1 MLVSLCPFF
10 IFAVLATTAA
20 ANAASDDKSVC
31 DHGSCTAM
39 QSDDALPL
47 AAIQTSLLQHAVL
60 PSSHNMNVSL
70 AMLNASDG
78 SKSVLQ
84 EQSDKPGSK
93 EQQSKS
99 KPQLIVKEAKSS
111 KDAKDTKDSSKEQAK
126 NAKDT
131 KDSSKEQ
138 AKNVQDTKDSSKS
151 GKKSTESNKD
161 SGEDKDSKKSTN
173 EAKGKKADKKAD
185 SKKEGQQKDKQK
197 VEKEEKGDASKKEK
211 KEESED
217 SWTSMLMGGSVLVPL
232 AFLAFGNPLGGT
244 PGTPKNVEAPK
255 EGGDSFWKEGGVGT

>member
-111 KDAKDTKDSSKEQAK
+111 KDAKDTKDSSKVQAK
-126 NAKDT
+126 NAQ
-131 KDSSKEQ
+131 DS
-138 AKNVQDTKDSSKS
+138 KDSSKS

-173 EAKGKKADKKAD
+173 EAKGKKGD
-185 SKKEGQQKDKQK
+185 SKKGGQQKDKQK
-197 VEKEEKGDASKKEK
+197 EEKVEKGDATKKEK
-211 KEESED
+211 KEEGED

>member
-111 KDAKDTKDSSKEQAK
+111 KDAKDTKDSSKV
-126 NAKDT
+126 
-131 KDSSKEQ
+131 Q
-138 AKNVQDTKDSSKS
+138 AKNVRDTKDSSKS

-161 SGEDKDSKKSTN
+161 SDEDKDSKKSTN
-173 EAKGKKADKKAD
+173 EAKGKKGD
-185 SKKEGQQKDKQK
+185 SKKGGQQKDKQK
-197 VEKEEKGDASKKEK
+197 EEKVEKGDASKKEK
-211 KEESED
+211 KDESED
-217 SWTSMLMGGSVLVPL
+217 SWTSMLMGGSVVVPL
-232 AFLAFGNPLGGT
+232 AFLFCAGPLGGT

>member
-31 DHGSCTAM
+31 DHRSCTVM

-111 KDAKDTKDSSKEQAK
+111 KDAKDTKDSSKV
-126 NAKDT
+126 
-131 KDSSKEQ
+131 Q

-173 EAKGKKADKKAD
+173 EAKGKKAD
-185 SKKEGQQKDKQK
+185 SKKGGQQKDKQK

>member
-111 KDAKDTKDSSKEQAK
+111 KD
-126 NAKDT
+126 AKDT